1 MIAPVVDAQVVPVD
15 VQVMQVV
22 AQSMPQQQQ
31 AMMVQIPHGAE
42 PGKPFGVQTPAGNMM
57 VECPAGSKP
66 GDSIQIMVPVVATAA
81 ATPMVSPSTSHPA
94 AYSTYGHNADP
105 QGTGHWVDKAAI
117 VAKVRAGQCIHGEQE
132 AVPYAN
138 ACEFNP
144 AAMTGCYCIKCGSK
158 SGIPVGLTYNFFLGP
173 WFCFQPCLP
182 LPLWCGCSDERE
194 GNVYINRGRQ
204 GRGTVMVIDEEMG
217 TLACYHCEEEASPC
231 CTCVKI
237 GK

>member
-1 MIAPVVDAQVVPVD
+1 MPVRFVLFLLGVVVLAYPD
-15 VQVMQVV
+15 G
-22 AQSMPQQQQ
+22 
-31 AMMVQIPHGAE
+31 HD
-42 PGKPFGVQTPAGNMM
+42 
-57 VECPAGSKP
+57 GSGP
-66 GDSIQIMVPVVATAA
+66 GDARGDIHANACGDSHANACGDSHTNANRARHPDGGVCWWV
-81 ATPMVSPSTSHPA
+81 TS
-94 AYSTYGHNADP
+94 
-105 QGTGHWVDKAAI
+105 TGHWVDKAAI

-217 TLACYHCEEEASPC
+217 TLACYHCEEEANPC

>member
-1 MIAPVVDAQVVPVD
+1 MAQAQATPVATSTPMPVATATPMPVATATPMPIAPV
-15 VQVMQVV
+15 
-22 AQSMPQQQQ
+22 
-31 AMMVQIPHGAE
+31 
-42 PGKPFGVQTPAGNMM
+42 
-57 VECPAGSKP
+57 
-66 GDSIQIMVPVVATAA
+66 
-81 ATPMVSPSTSHPA
+81 TPMVASVGGS
-94 AYSTYGHNADP
+94 

-194 GNVYINRGRQ
+194 GNVYINSGRH
-204 GRGTVMVIDEEMG
+204 GRGTLMVIDEEMG
-217 TLACYHCEEEASPC
+217 TLGCYHCEEEATPC

>member
-1 MIAPVVDAQVVPVD
+1 MQRAAVGATPVVPMPVATATPMPVATATPMPIAPV
-15 VQVMQVV
+15 
-22 AQSMPQQQQ
+22 
-31 AMMVQIPHGAE
+31 
-42 PGKPFGVQTPAGNMM
+42 
-57 VECPAGSKP
+57 
-66 GDSIQIMVPVVATAA
+66 
-81 ATPMVSPSTSHPA
+81 TPMVASVGGS
-94 AYSTYGHNADP
+94 

-194 GNVYINRGRQ
+194 GNVYINRGKQ

-217 TLACYHCEEEASPC
+217 TLACYHCEEEASGCLGGFDSSVCDHVPVGVPREGVQS
-231 CTCVKI
+231 TWIDGHVQLFYENIEMVRMVTQQSSVHKHSHHTN
-237 GK
+237 G

>member
-1 MIAPVVDAQVVPVD
+1 MQRAAVGATPVVPMPVATATPMPVATATPMPIAPV
-15 VQVMQVV
+15 
-22 AQSMPQQQQ
+22 
-31 AMMVQIPHGAE
+31 
-42 PGKPFGVQTPAGNMM
+42 
-57 VECPAGSKP
+57 
-66 GDSIQIMVPVVATAA
+66 
-81 ATPMVSPSTSHPA
+81 TPMVASVGGS
-94 AYSTYGHNADP
+94 

-217 TLACYHCEEEASPC
+217 TLGCYCEEERTRAAPASRLASDVVERTPRAWRQC
-231 CTCVKI
+231 PAPSDMAGQDVRIAK
-237 GK
+237 

>member
-1 MIAPVVDAQVVPVD
+1 MQRAAVGATPVVPMPVATATPMPVATATPMPIAPV
-15 VQVMQVV
+15 
-22 AQSMPQQQQ
+22 
-31 AMMVQIPHGAE
+31 
-42 PGKPFGVQTPAGNMM
+42 
-57 VECPAGSKP
+57 
-66 GDSIQIMVPVVATAA
+66 
-81 ATPMVSPSTSHPA
+81 TPMVASVGGS
-94 AYSTYGHNADP
+94 

-204 GRGTVMVIDEEMG
+204 NQGQGTLMVVDEEMG
-217 TLACYHCEEEASPC
+217 TLACYHCDEEATPC

>member
-1 MIAPVVDAQVVPVD
+1 MYPGDGRRAPERETPMPLDTAKLTELADLRDSGVLTEDEFQTQKKILLGQSSQPSLRPPRMQRAAVGATPVVPMPVATATPMPIAPV
-15 VQVMQVV
+15 
-22 AQSMPQQQQ
+22 
-31 AMMVQIPHGAE
+31 
-42 PGKPFGVQTPAGNMM
+42 T
-57 VECPAGSKP
+57 
-66 GDSIQIMVPVVATAA
+66 PVVAS
-81 ATPMVSPSTSHPA
+81 VGGS
-94 AYSTYGHNADP
+94 

-117 VAKVRAGQCIHGEQE
+117 VAKVRAGQCIHGEQV

-194 GNVYINRGRQ
+194 GNVYINRGKW
-204 GRGTVMVIDEEMG
+204 GGGTVMVIDEEMG
-217 TLACYHCEEEASPC
+217 TLACYCEEEANPC

>member
-1 MIAPVVDAQVVPVD
+1 MRPRKSVTTRVRFLLVAAFASTGTVNSQALARRSLLDSLRPPRMQRAAVGATPVVPMPVATATPMPVATATPMPVATATPTPIAPV
-15 VQVMQVV
+15 
-22 AQSMPQQQQ
+22 
-31 AMMVQIPHGAE
+31 
-42 PGKPFGVQTPAGNMM
+42 
-57 VECPAGSKP
+57 
-66 GDSIQIMVPVVATAA
+66 
-81 ATPMVSPSTSHPA
+81 TPMVAS
-94 AYSTYGHNADP
+94 
-105 QGTGHWVDKAAI
+105 VDKAAI

-144 AAMTGCYCIKCGSK
+144 AAMTGCYCIKCGST

-204 GRGTVMVIDEEMG
+204 GRGTLMVIDEEMG
-217 TLACYHCEEEASPC
+217 TLACYHFEEEASPC

-237 GK
+237 GE

>member
-1 MIAPVVDAQVVPVD
+1 MAMAQAQATPLATSTPLPVATATPMPVATATPMPIAPV
-15 VQVMQVV
+15 
-22 AQSMPQQQQ
+22 
-31 AMMVQIPHGAE
+31 
-42 PGKPFGVQTPAGNMM
+42 
-57 VECPAGSKP
+57 
-66 GDSIQIMVPVVATAA
+66 
-81 ATPMVSPSTSHPA
+81 TPMVASVGGS
-94 AYSTYGHNADP
+94 

-217 TLACYHCEEEASPC
+217 TLACYCEEEANPC

>member
-1 MIAPVVDAQVVPVD
+1 MQRAAVGATPVVPMPVATATPMPVATATPMPIAPV
-15 VQVMQVV
+15 
-22 AQSMPQQQQ
+22 
-31 AMMVQIPHGAE
+31 
-42 PGKPFGVQTPAGNMM
+42 
-57 VECPAGSKP
+57 
-66 GDSIQIMVPVVATAA
+66 
-81 ATPMVSPSTSHPA
+81 TPMVASVGGS
-94 AYSTYGHNADP
+94 

-144 AAMTGCYCIKCGSK
+144 AAMTGCYWIKCGST
-158 SGIPVGLTYNFFLGP
+158 SGNTVGLAANFFLGP

-204 GRGTVMVIDEEMG
+204 GRTGAVMVIDEEMG
-217 TLACYHCEEEASPC
+217 TLACYCQSSPTRLDANPC